1 LEDYDLDI
9 SRAAVLAALGRLQ
22 EAATIHLAEGR
33 MLEAIRLLLEDE
45 KDQGAICRG
54 HECLLEGL
62 WKHLSFGVKY
72 TEGAKDIERLLEF
85 ASNSKLSLVDSSASD
100 EVCCSKHSSIVL
112 TFFDSWQ
119 CFKLLHPVI

>member
-1 LEDYDLDI
+1 MEDYDLDV
-9 SRAAVLAALGRLQ
+9 SRAAVLAGLGRLQ

-33 MLEAIRLLLEDE
+33 MLEAIRLLLEDG
-45 KDQGAICRG
+45 KDQGAIRRG

-72 TEGAKDIERLLEF
+72 TEGARDIKRLLEF

-100 EVCCSKHSSIVL
+100 QVCC
-112 TFFDSWQ
+112 
-119 CFKLLHPVI
+119 